1 MNKLKIG
8 ITGSKL
14 CESKIKIKE
23 FIFNLR
29 KQHQGEIEIY
39 SLGDQFGADKYIKR
53 YALEFGYTYKELN
66 PAHTNKNLYSVMG
79 ESWHGKPYTHK
90 NAFLRDKIFS
100 EMVDV
105 AVVFEVD
112 KKTENI
118 IKQFHKLKKKIVVI
132 G

>member
-1 MNKLKIG
+1 MN
-8 ITGSKL
+8 
-14 CESKIKIKE
+14 
-23 FIFNLR
+23 
-29 KQHQGEIEIY
+29 
-39 SLGDQFGADKYIKR
+39 
-53 YALEFGYTYKELN
+53 
-66 PAHTNKNLYSVMG
+66 
-79 ESWHGKPYTHK
+79 ESWYGKAYTHK
-90 NAFLRDKIFS
+90 NVFLRDKIFS